1 MRTVKG
7 EANELLGAW
16 APRHAARL
24 SNRFQRH
31 RPSGLSSF
39 VLLWDHTWKGALL
52 AFGEVCLVRRDVD
65 RLPSK
70 FDARWQRALYVGHD
84 DSSNAHIVLTS
95 SGVQLSRSIR
105 RLTVEHQRD
114 RVVFEEACGT
124 PWNSLEDGR
133 VEAHFCG
140 KQRERERE
148 ERPSSGPS
156 RSSRVSGT
164 TKHRHLSSQCRTH
177 PHGDARV
184 CPCLPSCASLYRAMA
199 TQPSSASGHQ
209 HAGHTPWFEHWR
221 QHERRQ
227 QQQH

>member
-1 MRTVKG
+1 VRTVKG

-105 RLTVEHQRD
+105 RLPVEHQRD
-114 RVVFEEACGT
+114 RAPPSAEPWPPSPAQRADASMPGT
-124 PWNSLEDGR
+124 SLG
-133 VEAHFCG
+133 
-140 KQRERERE
+140 
-148 ERPSSGPS
+148 
-156 RSSRVSGT
+156 
-164 TKHRHLSSQCRTH
+164 
-177 PHGDARV
+177 
-184 CPCLPSCASLYRAMA
+184 
-199 TQPSSASGHQ
+199 SSASGSTSEGSSSNTSMASRASRASAAEGPPKRVRFVRGPE
-209 HAGHTPWFEHWR
+209 AGTGLVAALWGSSRAKGRGQRKKEDSR
-221 QHERRQ
+221 RGAEAARARTERAGA
-227 QQQH
+227 